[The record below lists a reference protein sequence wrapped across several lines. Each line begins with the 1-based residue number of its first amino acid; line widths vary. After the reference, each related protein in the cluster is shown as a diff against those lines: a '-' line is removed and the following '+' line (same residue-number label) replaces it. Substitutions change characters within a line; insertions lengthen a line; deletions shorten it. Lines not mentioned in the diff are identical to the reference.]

1 MELRGAG
8 IVKLIALPDMLAQSV
23 GRREWRVALAV
34 GLALTLT
41 GCGGAKLGDLLKDS
55 PSQEEKP

>member
-1 MELRGAG
+1 M
-8 IVKLIALPDMLAQSV
+8 KLIALPDMLAQSV